1 MRGLSHVVTDET
13 NFPRN
18 GRRKAELGLTILA
31 VAWATLCIAAMLAV
45 GEGIRQGVLKTA
57 QNGNGNLIYLTGGMA
72 TVDHGAFHQGKF
84 LTLKMDDSEVVRAL
98 PDVKSVA
105 PTAKWKERITVGD
118 RSSWQEPL
126 AVTSEFQS
134 MTNLVPMAGGRWLN
148 PLDQK
153 ETRKVVVL
161 GYELAAD
168 LFNPNEDF
176 SWFATVTLQVNPVGK
191 KVKIGNEEFIVVGVL
206 EKNSAQI
213 ELGDLINYS
222 SFVPLATWKRF
233 HVNGEIGGI
242 NVQPQADVDREAL
255 AKTIRQVIARKHGA
269 SVSDEQVVQVDDMFL
284 KQKSMQQF
292 LIGLQSF
299 LGIIGFVTLAVAGV
313 GIANVMYATVKR
325 STRDIGVRMAVGA
338 TPTAI
343 RMHYLVQ
350 SLLTM
355 MMGGAFGLAVTYALV
370 SAISSI
376 PLEGNAFYEQLGKPV
391 PELSWVVVAIV
402 ILTLVI
408 IGVASAWLP
417 ANRAAKVSP
426 LEALQSE

>member
-1 MRGLSHVVTDET
+1 MLLPMRQIFQEMA
-13 NFPRN
+13 
-18 GRRKAELGLTILA
+18 AEKLRLGLTILA

-72 TVDHGAFHQGKF
+72 TVDHGAFHQGMF

-191 KVKIGNEEFIVVGVL
+191 KVKIGNEEFTVVGVL

-355 MMGGAFGLAVTYALV
+355 MMGGALGLAVTYALV

-417 ANRAAKVSP
+417 ANQAAKVSP

>member
-1 MRGLSHVVTDET
+1 MLLPMRQIFQEMA
-13 NFPRN
+13 
-18 GRRKAELGLTILA
+18 AEKLRLGLTILA

-72 TVDHGAFHQGKF
+72 TVDHGAFHQGKL
-84 LTLKMDDSEVVRAL
+84 LTLKMDDSEIVRAL

-176 SWFATVTLQVNPVGK
+176 SWFATVTLQVNPVGQ
-191 KVKIGNEEFIVVGVL
+191 KVKIGNEQFTVVGVL

-213 ELGDLINYS
+213 EQGDLINYS

-355 MMGGAFGLAVTYALV
+355 MMGGALGLAVTYALV

>member
-1 MRGLSHVVTDET
+1 MLLPMRQIFQEMA
-13 NFPRN
+13 
-18 GRRKAELGLTILA
+18 AEKLRLGLTILA

-84 LTLKMDDSEVVRAL
+84 LTLKMDDSEIVRAL

-126 AVTSEFQS
+126 AVRSEFQS

-176 SWFATVTLQVNPVGK
+176 SWFATVTLQVNPVGE
-191 KVKIGNEEFIVVGVL
+191 KVKIGNEEFTVVGVL

-213 ELGDLINYS
+213 EQGDLINYS

-338 TPTAI
+338 TLTAI

-355 MMGGAFGLAVTYALV
+355 MMGGALGLAVTYALV

>member
-1 MRGLSHVVTDET
+1 
-13 NFPRN
+13 
-18 GRRKAELGLTILA
+18 
-31 VAWATLCIAAMLAV
+31 
-45 GEGIRQGVLKTA
+45 
-57 QNGNGNLIYLTGGMA
+57 
-72 TVDHGAFHQGKF
+72 
-84 LTLKMDDSEVVRAL
+84 
-98 PDVKSVA
+98 
-105 PTAKWKERITVGD
+105 
-118 RSSWQEPL
+118 
-126 AVTSEFQS
+126 
-134 MTNLVPMAGGRWLN
+134 
-148 PLDQK
+148 
-153 ETRKVVVL
+153 
-161 GYELAAD
+161 
-168 LFNPNEDF
+168 
-176 SWFATVTLQVNPVGK
+176 
-191 KVKIGNEEFIVVGVL
+191 
-206 EKNSAQI
+206 
-213 ELGDLINYS
+213 
-222 SFVPLATWKRF
+222 
-233 HVNGEIGGI
+233 
-242 NVQPQADVDREAL
+242 
-255 AKTIRQVIARKHGA
+255 
-269 SVSDEQVVQVDDMFL
+269 MFL

-355 MMGGAFGLAVTYALV
+355 MMGGALGLAVTYALV

>member
-1 MRGLSHVVTDET
+1 MLLPMRQIFQEMA
-13 NFPRN
+13 
-18 GRRKAELGLTILA
+18 AEKLRLGLTILA

-118 RSSWQEPL
+118 RNSWQEPL

-176 SWFATVTLQVNPVGK
+176 SWFATVTLQVNPVGQ
-191 KVKIGNEEFIVVGVL
+191 KVKIGNEEFTVVGVL

-213 ELGDLINYS
+213 EQGDLINYS

-355 MMGGAFGLAVTYALV
+355 MMGGALGLGVTYALV

>member
-1 MRGLSHVVTDET
+1 MLLPMRQIFQEMA
-13 NFPRN
+13 
-18 GRRKAELGLTILA
+18 AEKLRLGLTILA

-176 SWFATVTLQVNPVGK
+176 SWFVTVTLQVNPVGQ
-191 KVKIGNEEFIVVGVL
+191 KVKIGNEEFTVVGVL

-213 ELGDLINYS
+213 EQGDLINYS

-255 AKTIRQVIARKHGA
+255 AKTIRQVIARRHGA

-355 MMGGAFGLAVTYALV
+355 MMGGALGLGVTYALV

>member
-1 MRGLSHVVTDET
+1 MLLPMRQIFQEMA
-13 NFPRN
+13 
-18 GRRKAELGLTILA
+18 AEKLRLGLTILA

-84 LTLKMDDSEVVRAL
+84 LTLKMDDSEIVRAL

-176 SWFATVTLQVNPVGK
+176 SWFATVTLQVNPVGQ
-191 KVKIGNEEFIVVGVL
+191 KVKIGNEEFTVVGVL

-233 HVNGEIGGI
+233 HVNGEISGI

-313 GIANVMYATVKR
+313 GIANVMYATVKQ

-355 MMGGAFGLAVTYALV
+355 MMGGALGLAVTYALV

-376 PLEGNAFYEQLGKPV
+376 PLEGSTFYEQLGKPV

>member
-1 MRGLSHVVTDET
+1 MLLPMRQIVQEMA
-13 NFPRN
+13 
-18 GRRKAELGLTILA
+18 AEKLRLGLTILA

-84 LTLKMDDSEVVRAL
+84 LTLKMDDSEIVRAL

-176 SWFATVTLQVNPVGK
+176 SWFATVTLQVNPVGQ
-191 KVKIGNEEFIVVGVL
+191 KVKIGNEEFTVVGVL

-213 ELGDLINYS
+213 EQGDLINYS

-284 KQKSMQQF
+284 KQKNMQQF

-355 MMGGAFGLAVTYALV
+355 MMGGALGLGVTYALV

>member
-1 MRGLSHVVTDET
+1 MLLPMRQIFQEMA
-13 NFPRN
+13 
-18 GRRKAELGLTILA
+18 AEKLRLGLTILA

-134 MTNLVPMAGGRWLN
+134 MTNLVPMSGGRWLN

-176 SWFATVTLQVNPVGK
+176 SWFATVTLQVNPVGQ
-191 KVKIGNEEFIVVGVL
+191 KVKIGNEEFTVVGVL

-213 ELGDLINYS
+213 EQGDLINYS

-355 MMGGAFGLAVTYALV
+355 MMGGALGLAVTYALV

>member
-1 MRGLSHVVTDET
+1 MLLPMRQIFQEMA
-13 NFPRN
+13 
-18 GRRKAELGLTILA
+18 AEKLRLGLTILA

-191 KVKIGNEEFIVVGVL
+191 KVKIGNEEFTVVGVL

-269 SVSDEQVVQVDDMFL
+269 SVNDEQVVQVDDMFL

-325 STRDIGVRMAVGA
+325 STRDIGARMAVGA

-355 MMGGAFGLAVTYALV
+355 MMGGALGLGVTYALV

>member
-1 MRGLSHVVTDET
+1 MLLPMRQIFQEMA
-13 NFPRN
+13 
-18 GRRKAELGLTILA
+18 AEKLRLGLTILA

-118 RSSWQEPL
+118 RSSWQESL

-191 KVKIGNEEFIVVGVL
+191 KVKIGNEEFTVVGVL

-213 ELGDLINYS
+213 EQGDLINYS

-355 MMGGAFGLAVTYALV
+355 MMGGALGLGVTYALV

>member
-1 MRGLSHVVTDET
+1 MLLPMRQIFQEMA
-13 NFPRN
+13 
-18 GRRKAELGLTILA
+18 AEKLRLGLTILA

-191 KVKIGNEEFIVVGVL
+191 KVKIGNEEFTVVGVL
-206 EKNSAQI
+206 EKNSSQI

-355 MMGGAFGLAVTYALV
+355 MMRGAFGLAVTYALV

>member
-1 MRGLSHVVTDET
+1 MLLPMRQIFQEMA
-13 NFPRN
+13 
-18 GRRKAELGLTILA
+18 AEKLRLGLTILA

-176 SWFATVTLQVNPVGK
+176 SWFATVTLQVNPVGQ
-191 KVKIGNEEFIVVGVL
+191 KVKIGNEEFTVVGVL

-213 ELGDLINYS
+213 EQGDLINYS

-269 SVSDEQVVQVDDMFL
+269 SVSDEQAVQVDDMFL

-355 MMGGAFGLAVTYALV
+355 MMGGALGLGVTYALV

-391 PELSWVVVAIV
+391 PELSWVVVVIV

>member
-1 MRGLSHVVTDET
+1 MLLPMRQIFQEMA
-13 NFPRN
+13 
-18 GRRKAELGLTILA
+18 AEKLRLGLTILA

-72 TVDHGAFHQGKF
+72 TVEHGAFHQGKF

-191 KVKIGNEEFIVVGVL
+191 KVKIGNEEFTVVGVL

-355 MMGGAFGLAVTYALV
+355 MMGGVLGLGVTYALV

>member
-1 MRGLSHVVTDET
+1 MLLPMRQIFQEMA
-13 NFPRN
+13 
-18 GRRKAELGLTILA
+18 AEKLRLGLTILA
-31 VAWATLCIAAMLAV
+31 VAWATLSIAAMLAV

-191 KVKIGNEEFIVVGVL
+191 KVKIGNEEFTVVGVL

-355 MMGGAFGLAVTYALV
+355 MMGGALGLGVTYALV

-402 ILTLVI
+402 ILTLMI

>member
-1 MRGLSHVVTDET
+1 MLLPMRQIFQEMA
-13 NFPRN
+13 
-18 GRRKAELGLTILA
+18 AEKLRLGLTILA

-134 MTNLVPMAGGRWLN
+134 MTNLMPMAGGRWLN

-176 SWFATVTLQVNPVGK
+176 SWFATVTLQVNPVGQK
-191 KVKIGNEEFIVVGVL
+191 IKIGNEEFTVVGVL

-255 AKTIRQVIARKHGA
+255 AKTIRQVIARKYGA

-355 MMGGAFGLAVTYALV
+355 MMGGALGLGVTYALV

>member
-1 MRGLSHVVTDET
+1 MLLPMRQIFQEMA
-13 NFPRN
+13 
-18 GRRKAELGLTILA
+18 AEKLRLGLTILA

-118 RSSWQEPL
+118 RNSWQEPL

-153 ETRKVVVL
+153 EMRKVVVL

-176 SWFATVTLQVNPVGK
+176 SWFATVTLQLNPVGK
-191 KVKIGNEEFIVVGVL
+191 KVKIGNEEFTVVGVL

-355 MMGGAFGLAVTYALV
+355 MMGGALGLGVTYALV

>member
-1 MRGLSHVVTDET
+1 MLLPMRQIFQEMA
-13 NFPRN
+13 
-18 GRRKAELGLTILA
+18 AEKLRLGLTILA

-118 RSSWQEPL
+118 RNSWQEPL

-176 SWFATVTLQVNPVGK
+176 SWFATVTLQLNPVGK
-191 KVKIGNEEFIVVGVL
+191 KVKIGNEEFTVVGVL

-355 MMGGAFGLAVTYALV
+355 MMGGALGLAVTYALV

-426 LEALQSE
+426 FEALQSE

>member
-1 MRGLSHVVTDET
+1 MLLPMRQIFQEMA
-13 NFPRN
+13 
-18 GRRKAELGLTILA
+18 AEKLRLGLTILA

-84 LTLKMDDSEVVRAL
+84 LTLKMDDSEIVRAL

-176 SWFATVTLQVNPVGK
+176 SWFATVTLQVNPVGQ
-191 KVKIGNEEFIVVGVL
+191 KVKIGNEEFTVVGVL

-213 ELGDLINYS
+213 EQGELINYS

-269 SVSDEQVVQVDDMFL
+269 SVSDEQIVQVDDIFL

-355 MMGGAFGLAVTYALV
+355 MMGGALGLAVTYALV

>member
-1 MRGLSHVVTDET
+1 MLLPMRQIFQEMA
-13 NFPRN
+13 
-18 GRRKAELGLTILA
+18 AEKLRLGLTILA

-84 LTLKMDDSEVVRAL
+84 LTLKMDDSEIVRAL

-176 SWFATVTLQVNPVGK
+176 SWFATVTLQVNPVGQK
-191 KVKIGNEEFIVVGVL
+191 IKIGNEEFTVVGVL

-343 RMHYLVQ
+343 CMHYLVQ

-355 MMGGAFGLAVTYALV
+355 MMGGALGLGVTYALV

>member
-1 MRGLSHVVTDET
+1 MLLPMRQIFQEMA
-13 NFPRN
+13 
-18 GRRKAELGLTILA
+18 AEKLRLGLTILA

-176 SWFATVTLQVNPVGK
+176 NWFATVTLQVNPVGK
-191 KVKIGNEEFIVVGVL
+191 KVKIGNEEFTVVGVL

-355 MMGGAFGLAVTYALV
+355 MMGGALGLGVTYALV

-402 ILTLVI
+402 ILTLMI

>member
-1 MRGLSHVVTDET
+1 MLLPMRQIFQEMA
-13 NFPRN
+13 
-18 GRRKAELGLTILA
+18 AEKLRLGLTILA

-191 KVKIGNEEFIVVGVL
+191 KVKIGNEEFTVVGVL

-213 ELGDLINYS
+213 EQGDLINYS

-242 NVQPQADVDREAL
+242 NVQPRADVDREAL

-269 SVSDEQVVQVDDMFL
+269 SVSDEQIVQVDDMFL

-355 MMGGAFGLAVTYALV
+355 MMGGALGLGVTYALV

-426 LEALQSE
+426 LEALQNE

>member
-1 MRGLSHVVTDET
+1 MLLPMRQIFQEMA
-13 NFPRN
+13 
-18 GRRKAELGLTILA
+18 AEKLRLGLTILA

-176 SWFATVTLQVNPVGK
+176 SWFATVTLQVNPVGE
-191 KVKIGNEEFIVVGVL
+191 KVKIGNEEFTVVGVL

-213 ELGDLINYS
+213 EQGDLINYS

-269 SVSDEQVVQVDDMFL
+269 SVSDEQIVQVDDMFL

-355 MMGGAFGLAVTYALV
+355 MMGGALGLAVTYALV

>member
-1 MRGLSHVVTDET
+1 MLLPMRQIFQEMA
-13 NFPRN
+13 
-18 GRRKAELGLTILA
+18 AEKLRLGLTILA

-191 KVKIGNEEFIVVGVL
+191 KVKIGNEEFTVVGVL

-242 NVQPQADVDREAL
+242 NVQPQANVDREAL

-269 SVSDEQVVQVDDMFL
+269 SVSDEQIVQVDDMFL

-355 MMGGAFGLAVTYALV
+355 LMGSALGLAVTYALV

-402 ILTLVI
+402 ILTLMI

>member
-1 MRGLSHVVTDET
+1 MLLPMRQIFQEMA
-13 NFPRN
+13 
-18 GRRKAELGLTILA
+18 AEKLRLGLTILA
-31 VAWATLCIAAMLAV
+31 VAWATLCIAVMLAV

-176 SWFATVTLQVNPVGK
+176 SWFATVTLQVNPVGQ
-191 KVKIGNEEFIVVGVL
+191 KVKIGNEEFTVVGVL

-242 NVQPQADVDREAL
+242 NVQPEADVDREAL

-269 SVSDEQVVQVDDMFL
+269 SVSDEQIVQVDDMFL

-355 MMGGAFGLAVTYALV
+355 MMGGALGLAVTYALV

>member
-1 MRGLSHVVTDET
+1 MLLPMRQIFQEMA
-13 NFPRN
+13 
-18 GRRKAELGLTILA
+18 AEKLRLGLTILA

-176 SWFATVTLQVNPVGK
+176 SWFATVTLQVNPVGT
-191 KVKIGNEEFIVVGVL
+191 KVKIGNEEFTVVGVL

-213 ELGDLINYS
+213 EQGDLINYS

-355 MMGGAFGLAVTYALV
+355 MMGGALGLGVTYALV

>member
-1 MRGLSHVVTDET
+1 MLLPMRQIFQEMA
-13 NFPRN
+13 
-18 GRRKAELGLTILA
+18 AEKLRLGLTILA

-84 LTLKMDDSEVVRAL
+84 LTLKMDDSEVVRVL

-191 KVKIGNEEFIVVGVL
+191 KVKIGNEEFTVVGVL

-325 STRDIGVRMAVGA
+325 STCDIGVRMAVGA

-355 MMGGAFGLAVTYALV
+355 MMGGALGLAVTYALV

>member
-1 MRGLSHVVTDET
+1 MLLPMRQIFQEMA
-13 NFPRN
+13 
-18 GRRKAELGLTILA
+18 AEKLRLGLTILA

-84 LTLKMDDSEVVRAL
+84 LTLKMDDSEIVRAL

-134 MTNLVPMAGGRWLN
+134 MTNLVPMVGGRWLN

-176 SWFATVTLQVNPVGK
+176 SWFATVTLQVNPVGQ
-191 KVKIGNEEFIVVGVL
+191 KVKIGNEEFTVVGVL

-355 MMGGAFGLAVTYALV
+355 MMGGALGLGVTYALV

>member
-1 MRGLSHVVTDET
+1 MLLPMRQIFQEMA
-13 NFPRN
+13 
-18 GRRKAELGLTILA
+18 AEKLRLGLTILA

-161 GYELAAD
+161 GYELATD

-191 KVKIGNEEFIVVGVL
+191 KVKIGNEEFTVVGVL

-355 MMGGAFGLAVTYALV
+355 MMGGALGLGVTYALV

>member
-1 MRGLSHVVTDET
+1 MLLPMRQIFQEMA
-13 NFPRN
+13 
-18 GRRKAELGLTILA
+18 AEKLRLGLTILA

-176 SWFATVTLQVNPVGK
+176 SWFATVTLQLNPVGK
-191 KVKIGNEEFIVVGVL
+191 KVKIGNEEFTVVGVL

-355 MMGGAFGLAVTYALV
+355 MMGGALGLGVTYALV

-376 PLEGNAFYEQLGKPV
+376 PLEGNALYEQLGKPV

>member
-1 MRGLSHVVTDET
+1 MLLPMRQIFQEMA
-13 NFPRN
+13 
-18 GRRKAELGLTILA
+18 AEKLRLGLTILA

-176 SWFATVTLQVNPVGK
+176 SWFATVTLQLNPVGK
-191 KVKIGNEEFIVVGVL
+191 KVKIGNEEFTVVGVL

-269 SVSDEQVVQVDDMFL
+269 SVSDEQIVQVDDMFL

-355 MMGGAFGLAVTYALV
+355 MMGGALGLGVTYALV

>member
-1 MRGLSHVVTDET
+1 MLLPMRQIFQEMA
-13 NFPRN
+13 
-18 GRRKAELGLTILA
+18 AEKLRLGLTILA

-105 PTAKWKERITVGD
+105 PTAKWKERITVSD

-153 ETRKVVVL
+153 ETRKVVVM

-191 KVKIGNEEFIVVGVL
+191 KVKIGNEEFTVVGVL

-213 ELGDLINYS
+213 EQGDLINYS

-355 MMGGAFGLAVTYALV
+355 MMGGALGLGVTYALV

-426 LEALQSE
+426 LEALQNE

>member
-1 MRGLSHVVTDET
+1 MLLPMRQIFQEMA
-13 NFPRN
+13 
-18 GRRKAELGLTILA
+18 AEKLRLGLTILA

-176 SWFATVTLQVNPVGK
+176 SWFATVTLQLNPVGK
-191 KVKIGNEEFIVVGVL
+191 KVKIGNEEFTVVGVL

-242 NVQPQADVDREAL
+242 NVQPQANVDREAL

-355 MMGGAFGLAVTYALV
+355 MMGGALGLAVTYALV

>member
-1 MRGLSHVVTDET
+1 MLLPMRQIFQEMA
-13 NFPRN
+13 
-18 GRRKAELGLTILA
+18 AEKLRLGLTILA

-84 LTLKMDDSEVVRAL
+84 LTLKMDDSEIVRAL

-176 SWFATVTLQVNPVGK
+176 SWFATVTLQVNPVGQ
-191 KVKIGNEEFIVVGVL
+191 KVKIGNEEFTVVGVL

-222 SFVPLATWKRF
+222 SFVPLATWQRF

-355 MMGGAFGLAVTYALV
+355 MMGGALGLGVTYALV

>member
-1 MRGLSHVVTDET
+1 MLLPMRQIFQEMA
-13 NFPRN
+13 
-18 GRRKAELGLTILA
+18 AEKLRLGLTILA

-176 SWFATVTLQVNPVGK
+176 SWFATVTLQLNPVGK
-191 KVKIGNEEFIVVGVL
+191 KVKIGNEEFTVVGVL

-355 MMGGAFGLAVTYALV
+355 MMGGALGLAVTYALV

-391 PELSWVVVAIV
+391 PELSGVVVAIV

>member
-1 MRGLSHVVTDET
+1 MLLPMRQIFQEMA
-13 NFPRN
+13 
-18 GRRKAELGLTILA
+18 AEKLRLGLTILA

-176 SWFATVTLQVNPVGK
+176 SWFATVTLQVNPVGQ
-191 KVKIGNEEFIVVGVL
+191 KVKIGNEQFTVVGVL

-213 ELGDLINYS
+213 EQGDLINYS

-355 MMGGAFGLAVTYALV
+355 MMGGALGLGVTYALV

>member
-1 MRGLSHVVTDET
+1 MLLPMRQIFQEMA
-13 NFPRN
+13 
-18 GRRKAELGLTILA
+18 AEKLRLGLTILA

-176 SWFATVTLQVNPVGK
+176 SWFATVTLQVNPVGQ
-191 KVKIGNEEFIVVGVL
+191 KVKIGNEEFTVVGVL

-255 AKTIRQVIARKHGA
+255 AKTIRQVIARRHGA

-355 MMGGAFGLAVTYALV
+355 MMGGALGLGVTYALV

-376 PLEGNAFYEQLGKPV
+376 PLGGNAFYEQLGKPV